1 MICQKDPH
9 FCPMNRI
16 KGFREIYEKL
26 KNMFII
32 TVKNK
37 PRISL
42 GKLVVLSKKGNL
54 ILKWLLPLFWGGMG
68 GSSLLSELT
77 VDKIASMKFIYSG
90 NWDSKTNSE
99 NIRASDRISDLQ
111 LAPLRIN
118 EVVVA
123 RRLLRSDSRFVL
135 VTSFRPSS
143 EAAPLMCRT

>member
-1 MICQKDPH
+1 
-9 FCPMNRI
+9 MNRI

-54 ILKWLLPLFWGGMG
+54 ILKRLLSLFLGGGVG

-77 VDKIASMKFIYSG
+77 VDKIASKKFIYSG
-90 NWDSKTNSE
+90 N
-99 NIRASDRISDLQ
+99 
-111 LAPLRIN
+111 
-118 EVVVA
+118 
-123 RRLLRSDSRFVL
+123 
-135 VTSFRPSS
+135 
-143 EAAPLMCRT
+143 

>member
-1 MICQKDPH
+1 
-9 FCPMNRI
+9 MNRI

-54 ILKWLLPLFWGGMG
+54 ILKRLLSLFFGGGGVG

-77 VDKIASMKFIYSG
+77 VDKIASKKFIYSG
-90 NWDSKTNSE
+90 N
-99 NIRASDRISDLQ
+99 
-111 LAPLRIN
+111 
-118 EVVVA
+118 
-123 RRLLRSDSRFVL
+123 
-135 VTSFRPSS
+135 
-143 EAAPLMCRT
+143 

>member
-1 MICQKDPH
+1 
-9 FCPMNRI
+9 MNRI

-54 ILKWLLPLFWGGMG
+54 ILKRLLSLFLGVGVG

-77 VDKIASMKFIYSG
+77 VDKIASKKFIYSG
-90 NWDSKTNSE
+90 N
-99 NIRASDRISDLQ
+99 
-111 LAPLRIN
+111 
-118 EVVVA
+118 
-123 RRLLRSDSRFVL
+123 
-135 VTSFRPSS
+135 
-143 EAAPLMCRT
+143 

>member
-1 MICQKDPH
+1 MCQKDPH

-54 ILKWLLPLFWGGMG
+54 ILKRLLSLFLGVGVG

-77 VDKIASMKFIYSG
+77 VDKIASKKFIYSG
-90 NWDSKTNSE
+90 N
-99 NIRASDRISDLQ
+99 
-111 LAPLRIN
+111 
-118 EVVVA
+118 
-123 RRLLRSDSRFVL
+123 
-135 VTSFRPSS
+135 
-143 EAAPLMCRT
+143 

>member
-1 MICQKDPH
+1 
-9 FCPMNRI
+9 MNRI

-54 ILKWLLPLFWGGMG
+54 ILKRLLSLFWGVGVG

-77 VDKIASMKFIYSG
+77 VDKIASKKFIYSG
-90 NWDSKTNSE
+90 N
-99 NIRASDRISDLQ
+99 
-111 LAPLRIN
+111 
-118 EVVVA
+118 
-123 RRLLRSDSRFVL
+123 
-135 VTSFRPSS
+135 
-143 EAAPLMCRT
+143 